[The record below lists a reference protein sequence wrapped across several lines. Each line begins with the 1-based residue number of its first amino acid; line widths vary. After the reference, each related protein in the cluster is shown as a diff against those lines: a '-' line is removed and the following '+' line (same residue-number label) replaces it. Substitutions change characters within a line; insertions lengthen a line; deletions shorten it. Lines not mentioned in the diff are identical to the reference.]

1 MVPLGCA
8 ILSPELL
15 AAGRLDRFLAR
26 AARVKGI
33 DYNVYLMPKS
43 I

>member
-8 ILSPELL
+8 ILSRELL

-26 AARVKGI
+26 AVRSKA
-33 DYNVYLMPKS
+33 LTTMS